1 VTRRRA
7 LVALALAAGVAA
19 LVVPARGSSLRGR
32 LVTTTMRSGA
42 LGRRERVL
50 VYTPPGYSARHFDSE
65 LQFLARGL
73 R

>member
-1 VTRRRA
+1 
-7 LVALALAAGVAA
+7 
-19 LVVPARGSSLRGR
+19 
-32 LVTTTMRSGA
+32 
-42 LGRRERVL
+42 VL